1 MDRTDR
7 DPLRVFIDNPEAAP
21 SLTRAELDDGWRRS
35 GDPIAMAAALAHVGD
50 RRAMA
55 QAAAA
60 CVRGVEGLA
69 TRVKELVD
77 GALSSIDGWLAR
89 GTLDEAA
96 DAAADALAAAW
107 AHPESDVDGAL
118 LEAAG
123 CALELASLP
132 KDVGALLPAEALEE
146 AIAACVAAIELADP
160 ATVDGPAAARVADVL
175 REALPTLP
183 RAATS
188 GVD

>member
-1 MDRTDR
+1 MDR
-7 DPLRVFIDNPEAAP
+7 DPLRVFIDNPEAAT
-21 SLTRAELDDGWRRS
+21 SLTAAELDDGWRRS
-35 GDPIAMAAALAHVGD
+35 GDPIAMAAALAHAGD

-60 CVRGVEGLA
+60 CVRSVQALAPGL
-69 TRVKELVD
+69 RPLVD
-77 GALSSIDGWLAR
+77 GALTSIDGWLTS

-107 AHPESDVDGAL
+107 AHPDSDVDGAL

-132 KDVGALLPAEALEE
+132 NDVGSLLPAEALEE
-146 AIAACVAAIELADP
+146 AVAACVAAVELADP
-160 ATVDGPAAARVADVL
+160 ATVDGPAAARLADVL
-175 REALPTLP
+175 RGALPSLP
-183 RAATS
+183 RARA
-188 GVD
+188 